1 MSLHTGLDQIREP
14 EMPYFSIGGIIGRT
28 LWIVLWNF
36 FSFAGM
42 AIVLAIP
49 LVACTV
55 LIGFLAGDIGFSLDR
70 GLTYVR
76 FTPQSNA
83 DFVLVGFL
91 SLLALFTV
99 LAPSA
104 AFTQRAYQSMLGRH
118 ASFAICI
125 VTSLAALPKL
135 IVLGILLIVSYG
147 AIGWVIGNSFVNL
160 AAPIFPFVWIFIT
173 TLLSL
178 AIYMFLFAVWWL
190 AIPVLVIEWAGP
202 FKSLWRSWAL
212 TRGRRWQIVA
222 IWVLLA
228 VPNVLI
234 QYLLTLIVPSNL
246 GSDAGQIVALAV
258 DLARAFVAVLFYFT
272 ATVAAAIGYFHLVGE
287 KEGILALDRV
297 FA

>member
-14 EMPYFSIGGIIGRT
+14 EMPYFSIGGVIGRSLWIT
-28 LWIVLWNF
+28 LWNYFPFI
-36 FSFAGM
+36 GM

-49 LVACTV
+49 LVACTI
-55 LIGFLAGDIGFSLDR
+55 LIVFLAGNVGFSFDI
-70 GLTYVR
+70 GLTYVH
-76 FTPQSNA
+76 FKPQGGA
-83 DFVLVGFL
+83 DLGLAGFL
-91 SLLALFTV
+91 GLLTVFTV

-104 AFTQRAYQSMLGRH
+104 AYTQRAYQSMLGRR
-118 ASFAICI
+118 ASFGNCI

-135 IVLGILLIVSYG
+135 IVLGILLIFSYG
-147 AIGWVIGNSFVNL
+147 AVGWLIANGFAKL
-160 AAPIFPFVWIFIT
+160 AAPAFGFGWIFVT

-178 AIYMFLFAVWWL
+178 TVYMFLFAIWWL
-190 AIPVLVIEWAGP
+190 AIPVLVIESAGP
-202 FKSLWRSWAL
+202 FASLRRSWNL

-234 QYLLTLIVPSNL
+234 QYLLTRIVPGQI
-246 GSDAGQIVALAV
+246 GSDAGQVIALAV
-258 DLARAFVAVLFYFT
+258 DVARVFVAMLFYFMGT
-272 ATVAAAIGYFHLVGE
+272 ITAAIGYFHLVGE